1 MDKGIIDRIDDLN
14 LAVLAYNN
22 ESVIKEA
29 YYTYF
34 TISNRCELNSHLKR
48 IENFLRRYNISY
60 DTFLDYVKAY
70 GLLFLNISIET
81 LKHRITA
88 ISSLSKDQS
97 KAKNDKLFTIVSEIK
112 SSNNDEQIE
121 KLVLSNRIYLDKID
135 YLFTKGYLDRQSYDL
150 ITFKVRNAIE
160 SLSKKYF
167 FLHFSTGFSI
177 IEKEDN
183 EEIIEIIIRNNNLH
197 KCDIRSFISTYRNNL
212 TDVEKENLEKSI
224 SEKLEEAKERIKIKD
239 DKEKS
244 KQLENILNG
253 IDFTL
258 FLDSNIKS
266 VNDFCCL
273 MGINRS
279 DYYIYLE
286 LLKDLDN
293 PLYLAIK
300 EKSHNSRK
308 NINSEYSKDNVVS
321 IANQIKNGCFD
332 KDGNT
337 RKIELLDYFLQTKLS
352 PGKFVD
358 AYCKS
363 EERNEDTLLAIRDFF
378 NNNVISEFDNDCML
392 FITSELNGT
401 TIFMLND
408 EPYEVTR
415 EEKED
420 VINFLQE
427 RGIPLYTKVYKQA
440 LKRHIN
446 GNLILEDEKRL

>member
-1 MDKGIIDRIDDLN
+1 MDKGIVDRIDDLN

-48 IENFLRRYNISY
+48 IGNFLKRYNISY

-121 KLVLSNRIYLDKID
+121 RLVLSNHIYLDKVD
-135 YLFTKGYLDRQSYDL
+135 YLFIKGYFDEVFHNQVSS
-150 ITFKVRNAIE
+150 KVNKAIE
-160 SLSKKYF
+160 NLTKRYKY
-167 FLHFSTGFSI
+167 LHFSAFLSSL
-177 IEKEDN
+177 EKEND
-183 EEIIEIIIRNNNLH
+183 EEILENIVKNNNSFDH
-197 KCDIRSFISTYRNNL
+197 NIRSFISTYRNNL
-212 TDVEKENLEKSI
+212 TDEEKEKLQKSLKNKI
-224 SEKLEEAKERIKIKD
+224 EDAKRRIKIKE
-239 DKEKS
+239 DKKTLVELKN
-244 KQLENILNG
+244 KFKN

-258 FLDSNIKS
+258 FLDDN
-266 VNDFCCL
+266 
-273 MGINRS
+273 INRIADLCVLIGIS
-279 DYYIYLE
+279 GTDYYKYLE
-286 LLKDLDN
+286 LLKELDN

-300 EKSHNSRK
+300 EKNNRDK
-308 NINSEYSKDNVVS
+308 IRIKCKDPKDNVIS

-337 RKIELLDYFLQTKLS
+337 RKFELLDYFLQTKLS

-358 AYCKS
+358 AYSKS
-363 EERNEDTLLAIRDFF
+363 EERSEDTLLAIRDFF

-392 FITSELNGT
+392 FINSELNGT

-415 EEKED
+415 EEKEE

>member
-48 IENFLRRYNISY
+48 IGNFLKRYNISY

-121 KLVLSNRIYLDKID
+121 RLVLSNHIYLDKVD
-135 YLFTKGYLDRQSYDL
+135 YLFIKGYFDEVFHNLASS
-150 ITFKVRNAIE
+150 KVNKAIE
-160 SLSKKYF
+160 NLTKRYKY
-167 FLHFSTGFSI
+167 LHFSAFLSSL
-177 IEKEDN
+177 EKEND
-183 EEIIEIIIRNNNLH
+183 EEILENIVKNNNSFDH
-197 KCDIRSFISTYRNNL
+197 NIRSFISTYRNNL
-212 TDVEKENLEKSI
+212 TDEEKEKLQKSLKNKI
-224 SEKLEEAKERIKIKD
+224 EDAKRRIKIKE
-239 DKEKS
+239 DKKTLVEFKN
-244 KQLENILNG
+244 KFKN

-258 FLDSNIKS
+258 FLDDN
-266 VNDFCCL
+266 
-273 MGINRS
+273 INRIADLCVLIGIS
-279 DYYIYLE
+279 ETDYYKYLE
-286 LLKDLDN
+286 LLKELDN

-300 EKSHNSRK
+300 EKNNRDK
-308 NINSEYSKDNVVS
+308 IRIKCKDPKDNVIS

-337 RKIELLDYFLQTKLS
+337 RKTELLDYFLQTKLS

-358 AYCKS
+358 AYSKS
-363 EERNEDTLLAIRDFF
+363 EERSEDTLLAIRDFF

-415 EEKED
+415 EEKEE